1 MSNEDFQILQLI
13 KQLLQQKN
21 LNAEE
26 LGSLSRDLSNYGQSN
41 DSSSNETD
49 QNVKAMQERIEYL
62 EEQLEST
69 IKMAEMTIN
78 GLAQELSQY
87 TTQGYPAI
95 NNEQVSLPSSSNFH
109 HLGDVLFTTEHQLQQ
124 LLPQSFFLQTSQDNL
139 KGSFVWA
146 KEKMGLVYLIFVFCE
161 GTNSDRLQQ
170 AIICN
175 HLTNTI
181 VLESHLIDVKSI
193 LHKVD
198 FYLSRMHPDRQ
209 QFHDKIQY
217 GVCIIDKINSRLD
230 YIGSNMTLLSFQ
242 QDSFQEYT
250 SPPMLGN
257 SSGYNDLNEKQSLK
271 IQRGSRFYV
280 FPQAGEFR
288 SKAIQKVQDLGHT
301 EFITQKDQLNQWL
314 NTQISTN
321 NIYEYFISGFGF

>member
-21 LNAEE
+21 LKTEE
-26 LGSLSRDLSNYGQSN
+26 LGSLSRDLSHYGSN
-41 DSSSNETD
+41 DDSSSNETD

-62 EEQLEST
+62 EEQLDST

-87 TTQGYPAI
+87 TTQNYSAI
-95 NNEQVSLPSSSNFH
+95 NNEQAPLPSSSKFNY
-109 HLGDVLFTTEHQLQQ
+109 LGDVLFTTEHQLQQ
-124 LLPQSFFLQTSQDNL
+124 LLPQSFFLQASQDNL

-146 KEKMGLVYLIFVFCE
+146 KEKMGLVYLIFAFCE
-161 GTNSDRLQQ
+161 GTDSDRLQQ
-170 AIICN
+170 AIVCN

-193 LHKVD
+193 LNRVD
-198 FYLSRMHPDRQ
+198 FYLTKMHNDRQ
-209 QFHDKIQY
+209 QFRETTQY
-217 GVCIIDKINSRLD
+217 GVCVIDKINSRLD

-250 SPPMLGN
+250 SPPMLG
-257 SSGYNDLNEKQSLK
+257 SSSSHSDLNEKQSLQ

-280 FPQAGEFR
+280 FPQVGEFR
-288 SKAIQKVQDLGHT
+288 SQAIQKVQEIGHT
-301 EFITQKDQLNQWL
+301 EFVTQKEHLNQWL

-321 NIYEYFISGFGF
+321 NIHEYFISGFGF